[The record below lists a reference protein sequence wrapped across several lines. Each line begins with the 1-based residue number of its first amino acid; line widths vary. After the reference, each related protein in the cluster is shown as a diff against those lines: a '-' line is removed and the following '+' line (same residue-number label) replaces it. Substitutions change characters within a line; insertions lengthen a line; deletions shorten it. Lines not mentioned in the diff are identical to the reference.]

1 MTIIGEYN
9 IMILEY
15 LNKNLDEL
23 MLKTTDKKFSLK
35 TVLMIADQL
44 VNIFIIKID

>member
-23 MLKTTDKKFSLK
+23 MLKTNISVQKEVIK
-35 TVLMIADQL
+35 L
-44 VNIFIIKID
+44 VFKGFEKRLRNLILD